1 MHQHF
6 LSLYELY
13 ETVHD
18 YIRSC
23 QDCQVAKRN
32 TNYRKAPLHPL
43 PISDVME
50 RLHVDVLRSQNEK
63 NSSCSTPQEEKF
75 HCYHALGIHLGCLEN
90 HVLLSY
96 LRSYF
101 QSRHVKYVTAVM
113 SIKYNKTLCEL
124 YFTVDPFIHH
134 IISVSSSNAYN
145 II

>member
-1 MHQHF
+1 MFSH
-6 LSLYELY
+6 
-13 ETVHD
+13 ETARGTVGLTPNK
-18 YIRSC
+18 YTGLG
-23 QDCQVAKRN
+23 AKM
-32 TNYRKAPLHPL
+32 K
-43 PISDVME
+43 
-50 RLHVDVLRSQNEK
+50 K
-63 NSSCSTPQEEKF
+63 KSSCSIPQEEKF

-96 LRSYF
+96 LWSYF
-101 QSRHVKYVTAVM
+101 QNRHVNYVTPGM

>member
-1 MHQHF
+1 MKKK
-6 LSLYELY
+6 L
-13 ETVHD
+13 
-18 YIRSC
+18 
-23 QDCQVAKRN
+23 
-32 TNYRKAPLHPL
+32 
-43 PISDVME
+43 
-50 RLHVDVLRSQNEK
+50 
-63 NSSCSTPQEEKF
+63 SCSTPQEEKF

-96 LRSYF
+96 LWSYF
-101 QSRHVKYVTAVM
+101 QNRHVKYVSAGM

>member
-1 MHQHF
+1 M
-6 LSLYELY
+6 
-13 ETVHD
+13 
-18 YIRSC
+18 
-23 QDCQVAKRN
+23 
-32 TNYRKAPLHPL
+32 RKPYFCLCKNKEADW
-43 PISDVME
+43 S
-50 RLHVDVLRSQNEK
+50 RSQNEK

-96 LRSYF
+96 LWSYF
-101 QSRHVKYVTAVM
+101 QNRHVKYVTAGM
-113 SIKYNKTLCEL
+113 SIKNNKTLCEL